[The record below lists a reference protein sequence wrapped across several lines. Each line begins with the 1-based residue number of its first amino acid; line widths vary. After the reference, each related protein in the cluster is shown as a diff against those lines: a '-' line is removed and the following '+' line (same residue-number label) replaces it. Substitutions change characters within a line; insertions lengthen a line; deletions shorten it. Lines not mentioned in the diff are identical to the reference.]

1 MSKRPGNTSTTPS
14 ATSQEEGRLKNGRF
28 GPGNKAGV
36 GHGNP
41 WMKYQKVLA
50 QTVHNTVPPERLA
63 RVLRTLATLAEKGDV
78 QAAKVLLDRV
88 LGKAKSMGADL
99 EGFEMPAVATP
110 KDAVRASSAILQA
123 VSEGRIG
130 TDDAAKLA
138 AVVELARR
146 SIETHELAERV
157 AALEARR
164 RKDGEP

>member
-1 MSKRPGNTSTTPS
+1 MSARPAKRPP
-14 ATSQEEGRLKNGRF
+14 AAAPSQEEGRLGNGRF

-41 WMKYQKVLA
+41 WMKYQKLLA

-63 RVLRTLATLAEKGDV
+63 RVLRTLAHLAEKGDV

-88 LGKAKSMGADL
+88 MGKARAMDAGL
-99 EGFEMPAVATP
+99 QGFEMPTVATP
-110 KDAVRASSAILQA
+110 KDAVRASAEILRA
-123 VSEGRIG
+123 VGDGRIG

-138 AVVELARR
+138 AIVELARR

-157 AALEARR
+157 ANLEARR
-164 RKDGEP
+164 RKDGDE